1 MAHRDLSRRIHVR
14 NAAEI
19 GQTRTDANA
28 PKATAR
34 HKKRAADNV
43 LLREAIP
50 VRLSI

>member
-19 GQTRTDANA
+19 GQTGTEANA
-28 PKATAR
+28 PKAM
-34 HKKRAADNV
+34 
-43 LLREAIP
+43 LREAIP